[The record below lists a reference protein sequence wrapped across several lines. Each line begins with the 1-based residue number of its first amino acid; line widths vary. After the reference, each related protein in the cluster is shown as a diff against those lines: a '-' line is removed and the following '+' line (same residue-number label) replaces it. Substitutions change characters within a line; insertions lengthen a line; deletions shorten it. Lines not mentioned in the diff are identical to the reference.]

1 MLQEPVLLSVVFT
14 IYKGSWDTSKH
25 FIALFRV
32 LNNSQNIIIHVLILT
47 ISYNKLCSLV
57 VSNQSNAIYE
67 LVHRELILDWRC
79 SIWQATVQTF
89 HSPLYQLLPSPSILV
104 HLWRCTWILTWSS
117 GNECQPA
124 ASGPAAMLVS
134 HPGNKPNPIYLVSY
148 RLK

>member
-1 MLQEPVLLSVVFT
+1 MKADVHDYLSVIMVGLIATRGSLQMLQEPVLLSVVFT

-79 SIWQATVQTF
+79 SIWQATV
-89 HSPLYQLLPSPSILV
+89 
-104 HLWRCTWILTWSS
+104 
-117 GNECQPA
+117 
-124 ASGPAAMLVS
+124 
-134 HPGNKPNPIYLVSY
+134 
-148 RLK
+148 